1 MDHSVRG
8 YLSRQSTQ
16 ILQTLLQQYLQKGME
31 GYYNTIPI
39 IVEILRHRSIDI
51 PRSVYDRILEIQA
64 SQKN

>member
-31 GYYNTIPI
+31 GYLNTIPI
-39 IVEILRHRSIDI
+39 LIEILTQRGVDI
-51 PRSVYDRILEIQA
+51 PPSVYDRILEIQFF
-64 SQKN
+64 QEN

>member
-31 GYYNTIPI
+31 GYLNTIPI
-39 IVEILRHRSIDI
+39 LIEILTQRGVDI
-51 PRSVYDRILEIQA
+51 PQSVYDRILEIQ
-64 SQKN
+64 SFQEN

>member
-31 GYYNTIPI
+31 GYLNTIPI
-39 IVEILRHRSIDI
+39 LIEILTQRGVDI
-51 PRSVYDRILEIQA
+51 PQSVHDRILEIQFF
-64 SQKN
+64 QEN